1 MPSCQSRSVPD
12 VANAMRGN
20 SPSATRR
27 PKSIL
32 VAALLVAVLILILAL
47 RYMLQPQQVS
57 SAILERVGKALGL
70 QITASGVSEYHL
82 RGVPTLV
89 VRNLAAREPGAA
101 RPLLRADRI
110 FLSLPWSAIRARGA
124 KLVFD
129 RIELDR
135 PVIDLPALQ
144 HWLAQRAPGAT
155 RLPTLTH
162 GLQIRD
168 GNLVAVGWSLTGLS
182 LDLPILHTDQPVAAH
197 VKGRY
202 LNGAFQVPF
211 ALAMTLDKPAI
222 HAISALRVVGEISIE
237 RDAWQIPSSII
248 LTGLLDST
256 STFALRQARLSASA
270 KYGSS
275 GSQPLPFSLG
285 LAGTLRDVGQQWQ
298 LAPLA
303 IAIRGRGAIPNL
315 DAQGSIALGN
325 QFTMQLQGTLPAW
338 PSAWPA
344 LPAPIA
350 QSRSPLPFA
359 LHYQGSSDLANPAEL
374 KLNRDAARF
383 DGRFRLAQLTSW
395 MQSAANLSPLPP
407 LEGHVTAPRLDIAG
421 AKLQDVQITFDDPDV
436 EAGAWVR

>member
-57 SAILERVGKALGL
+57 SAILERVGKAFGL

-303 IAIRGRGAIPNL
+303 IAIRGRDAIPNL
-315 DAQGSIALGN
+315 DAQGSIAMGN
-325 QFTMQLQGTLPAW
+325 QFTLQLHGALPVW
-338 PSAWPA
+338 PGAWPA

-350 QSRSPLPFA
+350 QSHSPLPFT
-359 LHYQGSSDLANPAEL
+359 LHYEGSSDLTAPAAL
-374 KLNRDAARF
+374 QLRRDATTF
-383 DGRFRLAQLTSW
+383 DGRFQLAQLTSW
-395 MQSAANLSPLPP
+395 MQSAANPSPLPP
-407 LEGHVTAPRLDIAG
+407 LQGHVTTPRLDIAG
-421 AKLQDVQITFDDPDV
+421 AQLQDVEITFDDPDV
-436 EAGAWVR
+436 ATGTKVR